1 MKAWPGTRLST
12 CESAKMVCLTMVQVT
27 NVSPTAT
34 TQQMKELFSYMG
46 DIVEIK
52 VYPDDTEA

>member
-1 MKAWPGTRLST
+1 
-12 CESAKMVCLTMVQVT
+12 MVCLTMVQVT

-52 VYPDDTEA
+52 VYPDDTET